1 MRTTITLSDDA
12 FHVAKHWAQRENI
25 SLGDAVSALIRAGA
39 NAGHIPNSG
48 PNPGR
53 LIGRFALLPLRDE
66 VITIDQVRLMMEQNG
81 I

>member
-12 FHVAKHWAQRENI
+12 FYVAKHLAQRENI

-39 NAGHIPNSG
+39 NAGAEPSSG
-48 PNPGR
+48 SNQGR